1 MRLTTKGRF
10 AVTAMMDLA
19 MRDKHTDQ
27 PIPLVSICERHGI
40 SLSYMEQLF
49 SRLRR
54 GELVNSLRGPGGGY
68 HLARPAEQISVADII
83 QSVDERLDATLC
95 GGQEDCQ
102 DRQRCMTHE
111 LWSELNRK
119 MLNYLASVSLDDL
132 VQQYTYRQGGVVYIE
147 EKPRRAKARQQI
159 GDVKAR
165 QITGVKMGKMAA
177 VHH

>member
-19 MRDKHTDQ
+19 MRDKHVDQ
-27 PIPLVSICERHGI
+27 PIPLISICERHGI

-68 HLARPAEQISVADII
+68 HLARPAHAISVADII

-102 DRQRCMTHE
+102 DQRRCMTHE
-111 LWSELNRK
+111 LWSELNQK

-132 VQQYTYRQGGVVYIE
+132 VQQYTYRQGGVVHIE
-147 EKPRRAKARQQI
+147 EKPRRAKARQVV
-159 GDVKAR
+159 DAR
-165 QITGVKMGKMAA
+165 NRGSELGKMAVA
-177 VHH
+177 NRQTH